1 MGKIDLAEF
10 LRDNGVN
17 AFNTVMQE
25 AADLWTVKLRD
36 TEVPEGTL
44 DKGEAFKKFCSE
56 SLEYMNEADKQLF
69 IMNDVRKH
77 FGLTKA
83 DAATLLKAPE
93 LVVEKRVHGPNN
105 TNGCVWKN
113 MIIPSGYSIQD
124 GNLCT
129 VKFNSNNDTIATP
142 FCRVPAIV
150 SAVGRNIDNNEYW
163 NEILFTDIFGGVH
176 REWISQQDA
185 LSRRGVMKLADRGL
199 NLIEKN
205 TSTMNDYLSACLQ
218 VNSPALPHKIVTE
231 KMGWKCDNT
240 LFAFGERGFMADKT
254 IEIIP
259 LRKKVSD
266 GLQCFGCLEEW
277 VAAARPIMKYPLLR
291 FKMYAVFAPILLRLL
306 NVPSFVVDHSGE
318 SSVGKTFSNDFA
330 VSQLGDADRLRF
342 NGDTTKTA
350 AEILAEAYTDL
361 PLYLD
366 ETGTQ
371 QTDDALKAIIYML
384 SNEQGRMRGQK
395 DGGLRE
401 TGTWKT
407 IAFTTGER
415 PLTSNKS
422 FSGQQVR
429 VIEIRGGFSQDVI
442 ADIKNAADARKHH
455 YGHIA
460 ERYFGKIFVY
470 KERLP
475 EIYKAARQRYITV
488 DNVKTNR
495 IADSFAVIL
504 TAGILLEEI
513 YEEIGLDIVDPHSIV
528 DGFFKTAAEDDKIV
542 NYSTRALQTVFDWVA
557 TRESSFDVW
566 NSSKDFQAHEFL
578 GWITEKYTD
587 IIPAKLRE
595 TLEKAGFD
603 STRVINDWIDD
614 GVLKSDARGKDIA
627 VTHRCKTHR
636 AFRFVMSKVVDILN
650 ISKGAGQDD

>member
-1 MGKIDLAEF
+1 MSKIEFVEADVCTFDNINKCKIRAELKDNTISVWCHSPLINQWRTTEPIRF
-10 LRDNGVN
+10 DNGALSGN
-17 AFNTVMQE
+17 IENKIISMA
-25 AADLWTVKLRD
+25 
-36 TEVPEGTL
+36 TEFAQTERVAVTGCLYPFFEDIAKQPWYIGPSMLAGKWAGMNVPAGYTINNGNVCIEKFVSKD
-44 DKGEAFKKFCSE
+44 DKIE
-56 SLEYMNEADKQLF
+56 
-69 IMNDVRKH
+69 V
-77 FGLTKA
+77 
-83 DAATLLKAPE
+83 
-93 LVVEKRVHGPNN
+93 
-105 TNGCVWKN
+105 
-113 MIIPSGYSIQD
+113 
-124 GNLCT
+124 
-129 VKFNSNNDTIATP
+129 P
-142 FCRVPAIV
+142 FCRVPAMI

-163 NEILFTDIFGGVH
+163 DEILFTDIFGGVH

-218 VNSPALPHKIVTE
+218 ANSGNLPHKVVTE

-277 VAAARPIMKYPLLR
+277 VAAARPIIKYPLLR

-429 VIEIRGGFSQDVI
+429 VIEIRGGFSHDVI
-442 ADIKNAADARKHH
+442 ADIKNAADTRKHH

-460 ERYFGKIFVY
+460 ERYFEKVFMY

-513 YEEIGLDIVDPHSIV
+513 YEEIGLDTIDPHTIV

-636 AFRFVMSKVVDILN
+636 AFRFVMSEVIDILN